1 MKNFIPFGSPILDK
15 SEFSLVEDVLKSGIL
30 VHGKMTSDFEK
41 EFAEM
46 IGVKNAIAVSS
57 CTAGMHLG
65 LFISEI
71 AYGAK
76 VAVPAMTHVATAHVV
91 ELQGGQPI
99 FIDVNK
105 VTGNIC
111 TKKLREV
118 AKSTKLDAIIPV
130 HYLGLPCEMDEINN
144 IAKINNS
151 LVIEDCALSLSATY
165 KNKQTGSLGDLG
177 SFSFYPV
184 KHITSIE
191 GGMVTTNNDEI
202 ARKIRKARAFGY
214 NKSLGER
221 SRPGLYDVDS
231 LGFNYRM
238 NEIEA
243 AVGLCQLK
251 KLDKFLIARERNYKV
266 LYEKISNIK
275 GLWKFP
281 SKTKF
286 SNSSHYCFNIVLEEN
301 NSFKRDELQD
311 KLKELNIGT
320 SIHYPGAVPLFSYYK
335 NKYNFKKGDFPIA
348 EWLAANTISLS
359 IGPHINSNQIEEMA
373 NTIVNLFK

>member
-1 MKNFIPFGSPILDK
+1 MEKFIPFGKPILDS
-15 SEFSLVEDVLKSGIL
+15 SEFSLVKNVLESGTL
-30 VHGKMTSDFEK
+30 VHGKVTSDFEK
-41 EFAEM
+41 EFAER

-71 AYGAK
+71 SVGAK

-91 ELQGGQPI
+91 ELQGAQPI

-105 VTGNIC
+105 DTGNIC

-118 AKSTKLDAIIPV
+118 AQNTKLDAIIPV
-130 HYLGLPCEMDEINN
+130 HYLGLPCEMDEIKD

-151 LVIEDCALSLSATY
+151 LIIEDCALSLSATY
-165 KNKQTGSLGDLG
+165 KNRQTGSLGDLG

-191 GGMVTTNNDEI
+191 GGMVTTNNNDI
-202 ARKIRKARAFGY
+202 AKKIRKARAFGY

-221 SRPGLYDVDS
+221 SRPGLYDVDA

-251 KLDKFLIARERNYKV
+251 KLDTFLIARERNYKV
-266 LYEKISNIK
+266 LYEKISNIH
-275 GLWKFP
+275 GVWTFP
-281 SKTKF
+281 SRKNF
-286 SNSSHYCFNIVLEEN
+286 SNSSHYCFNLVLEEN
-301 NSFKRDELQD
+301 NKFKRNQLQD

-335 NKYNFKKGDFPIA
+335 NKYNFKTGDFPIA
-348 EWLAANTISLS
+348 EWLASNTISLS
-359 IGPHINSNQIEEMA
+359 IGPHIDSNQIQEMA
-373 NTIVNLFK
+373 ETIVSLLS